1 MTGVRHAAAAL
12 SSLRREDQQW
22 ILSALP
28 DPERRRLNRS
38 LVELEASGLLPAETS
53 NEPFMVTAEP
63 AEFAGSQSPAERMV
77 RVSAEQ
83 MHTVLDGE
91 PPALIARFLLS
102 VQWPWAPRFVATLSP
117 RARVELDR
125 ALAHARPGSAP
136 RLDAW
141 LLDEVANRFA
151 ALERAGAVDRRRS
164 HLRDAVIHSRVWR
177 LSHSLLRKAATWI
190 R

>member
-83 MHTVLDGE
+83 MHTVLSSGRRASRVDRQVL
-91 PPALIARFLLS
+91 AL
-102 VQWPWAPRFVATLSP
+102 
-117 RARVELDR
+117 
-125 ALAHARPGSAP
+125 
-136 RLDAW
+136 
-141 LLDEVANRFA
+141 
-151 ALERAGAVDRRRS
+151 GAV
-164 HLRDAVIHSRVWR
+164 AVGT
-177 LSHSLLRKAATWI
+177 AI
-190 R
+190 RGNP